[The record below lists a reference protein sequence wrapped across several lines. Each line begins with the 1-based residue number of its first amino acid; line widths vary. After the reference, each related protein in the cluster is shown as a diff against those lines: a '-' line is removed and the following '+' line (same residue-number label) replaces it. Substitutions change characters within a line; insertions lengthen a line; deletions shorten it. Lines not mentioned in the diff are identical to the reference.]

1 MVENRHVD
9 TALDK
14 LSEVEFFD
22 KLPDLHKLIL
32 LSQDSSNNEEKLK
45 KLSLTEIYKEL
56 GGTFGR
62 HQIKVKIKESNQQ
75 PIKHKLSQEA
85 AGKDGYLANYISNDD
100 NNQAYVGVSFEEFLP
115 HDDAFGGGV
124 YRQWPI
130 YLENMYP
137 VGYDDENPVLQKHEA
152 RIAQERKE
160 FQERMQNGGLDDL
173 TDNLM
178 S

>member
-9 TALDK
+9 AALDK

-32 LSQDSSNNEEKLK
+32 LSQTGDNQDKLK
-45 KLSLTEIYKEL
+45 NLSLTNIYKDL

-62 HQIKVKIKESNQQ
+62 HQIKVKIKEANQQ
-75 PIKHKLSQEA
+75 RIKHKLSLEA
-85 AGKDGYLANYISNDD
+85 AGKEGYLANYISNDD

-124 YRQWPI
+124 YRQWPV

-137 VGYDDENPVLQKHEA
+137 VGYDDENPTLQKHEA
-152 RIAQERKE
+152 KVAQERQE
-160 FQERMQNGGLDDL
+160 FMDRMQNGGLDDL
-173 TDNLM
+173 ADNLM
-178 S
+178 N